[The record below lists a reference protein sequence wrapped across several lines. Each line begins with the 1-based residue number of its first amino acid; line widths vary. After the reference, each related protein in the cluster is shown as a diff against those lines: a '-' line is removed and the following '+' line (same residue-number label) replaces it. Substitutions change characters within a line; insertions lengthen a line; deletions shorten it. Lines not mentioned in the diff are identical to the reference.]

1 MRPLRCILGRILASR
16 ILASRVLATSVLLG
30 LLLILAGA
38 PAAAAAQVHT
48 AAQVQPASVL
58 GSPLPDSLPADR
70 SNPLADADRNA
81 PIDTASSATAPPA
94 PLPPLAVVVR
104 YARENAP
111 QLAVQEAIIAR
122 SQHEVERTRKRWME
136 GVTVGASS
144 SYGSF
149 GNSVVDAVEIGQR
162 LEVGIKVS
170 LFDLLGRDASV
181 GVFRER
187 LEAAKRQR
195 RVLAQAVRKQVI
207 ERYYAAKQARELTVV
222 QSRGYASTQTQLQM
236 AEASFRQGT
245 LSVDKLSRVTE
256 VAAKA
261 EARFRKARLRYEKAY
276 DQLKRLMGTDLDR
289 LRGSDLQ
296 QAGATSPGASGSR

>member
-1 MRPLRCILGRILASR
+1 MTALLPLFSRSAALCAGLALLFAAPAPAQSIPASSPALASE
-16 ILASRVLATSVLLG
+16 S
-30 LLLILAGA
+30 
-38 PAAAAAQVHT
+38 
-48 AAQVQPASVL
+48 
-58 GSPLPDSLPADR
+58 DSLAA
-70 SNPLADADRNA
+70 PLGADAST
-81 PIDTASSATAPPA
+81 DTASAPA
-94 PLPPLAVVVR
+94 PLPPLSVVVEH
-104 YARENAP
+104 ARENAP
-111 QLAVQEAIIAR
+111 KLAVQEAIVAR
-122 SQHEVERTRKRWME
+122 SRHEVERTEKRWME

-162 LEVGIKVS
+162 LEVGIRVS

-195 RVLAQAVRKQVI
+195 RVLAESVRKQVI
-207 ERYYAAKQARELTVV
+207 EQYYAAKQARELTVV
-222 QSRGYASTQTQLQM
+222 QSRGYTSTQAQLQM

-256 VAAKA
+256 VTAKA

-276 DQLKRLMGTDLDR
+276 DQLERLIGTDLNR
-289 LRGSDLQ
+289 LRPTVTAQ
-296 QAGATSPGASGSR
+296 SR

>member
-1 MRPLRCILGRILASR
+1 MPLLRCVLGRILAS
-16 ILASRVLATSVLLG
+16 IVLLG
-30 LLLILAGA
+30 VLLSVTGGAA
-38 PAAAAAQVHT
+38 PAQAQQ
-48 AAQVQPASVL
+48 AQMRP
-58 GSPLPDSLPADR
+58 
-70 SNPLADADRNA
+70 
-81 PIDTASSATAPPA
+81 DTASAPVSTVLDTATAANAPPQPA
-94 PLPPLAVVVR
+94 PLPPLSVVVE
-104 YARENAP
+104 YARQNAP
-111 QLAVQEAIIAR
+111 KLAVQEAIVAR
-122 SQHEVERTRKRWME
+122 SQHEVERTKKRWME

-222 QSRGYASTQTQLQM
+222 QSRGYTSTQTQLQM

-256 VAAKA
+256 VTAKA
-261 EARFRKARLRYEKAY
+261 EARFRKARLRYKKAY
-276 DQLKRLMGTDLDR
+276 DQLERLIGTSLGEV
-289 LRGSDLQ
+289 RGADLQ
-296 QAGATSPGASGSR
+296 QATVTSPDASESR

>member
-1 MRPLRCILGRILASR
+1 MPQCVLGRILAS
-16 ILASRVLATSVLLG
+16 IVLLSVTG
-30 LLLILAGA
+30 PAA
-38 PAAAAAQVHT
+38 PAQAQQ
-48 AAQVQPASVL
+48 AQMRP
-58 GSPLPDSLPADR
+58 
-70 SNPLADADRNA
+70 
-81 PIDTASSATAPPA
+81 DTASAPVPAALDTATAANAPPQPA
-94 PLPPLAVVVR
+94 PLPPLSVVVE
-104 YARENAP
+104 YARQNAP
-111 QLAVQEAIIAR
+111 KLAVQEAIVAR
-122 SQHEVERTRKRWME
+122 SRHEVERTKKRWME

-195 RVLAQAVRKQVI
+195 RVLAEAVRRQVI

-222 QSRGYASTQTQLQM
+222 QSRGYTSTQTQLQM

-261 EARFRKARLRYEKAY
+261 EARFRKARLRYKKAY
-276 DQLKRLMGTDLDR
+276 DQLERLIGTSLGE
-289 LRGSDLQ
+289 LRKADLQ
-296 QAGATSPGASGSR
+296 QATVTSPDASDSR

>member
-1 MRPLRCILGRILASR
+1 MPLLRCVLGRILAS
-16 ILASRVLATSVLLG
+16 IVLLSVTG
-30 LLLILAGA
+30 PAA
-38 PAAAAAQVHT
+38 PAQAQQ
-48 AAQVQPASVL
+48 AQMRP
-58 GSPLPDSLPADR
+58 
-70 SNPLADADRNA
+70 
-81 PIDTASSATAPPA
+81 DTASAPVSTVLDTATAANAPPQPA
-94 PLPPLAVVVR
+94 PLPPLSVVVE
-104 YARENAP
+104 YARQNAP
-111 QLAVQEAIIAR
+111 KLAVQEAIVAR
-122 SQHEVERTRKRWME
+122 SRHEVERTKKRWME

-195 RVLAQAVRKQVI
+195 RVLAEAVRRQVI

-222 QSRGYASTQTQLQM
+222 QSRGYTSTQTQLQM

-261 EARFRKARLRYEKAY
+261 EARFRKARLRYKKAY
-276 DQLKRLMGTDLDR
+276 DQLERLIGTSLGE
-289 LRGSDLQ
+289 LRGGDLQ
-296 QAGATSPGASGSR
+296 QATVTSPDASDSR

>member
-1 MRPLRCILGRILASR
+1 MPLPQCVLGRILAS
-16 ILASRVLATSVLLG
+16 IVLLSVTG
-30 LLLILAGA
+30 PAA
-38 PAAAAAQVHT
+38 PAQAQQ
-48 AAQVQPASVL
+48 AQMRP
-58 GSPLPDSLPADR
+58 
-70 SNPLADADRNA
+70 
-81 PIDTASSATAPPA
+81 DTASAPVPAALDTATAANAPPQ
-94 PLPPLAVVVR
+94 PPPPPPLSVVVE
-104 YARENAP
+104 YARQNAP
-111 QLAVQEAIIAR
+111 KLAVQEAIVAR
-122 SQHEVERTRKRWME
+122 SRHEVERTKKRWME

-195 RVLAQAVRKQVI
+195 RVLAEAVRRQVI

-222 QSRGYASTQTQLQM
+222 QSRGYTSTQTQLQM

-261 EARFRKARLRYEKAY
+261 EARFRKARLRYKKAY
-276 DQLKRLMGTDLDR
+276 DQLERLIGTSLGE
-289 LRGSDLQ
+289 LRKADLQ
-296 QAGATSPGASGSR
+296 QATVTSPDASDSR

>member
-1 MRPLRCILGRILASR
+1 MPLLRCVPGRILAS
-16 ILASRVLATSVLLG
+16 IVLLS
-30 LLLILAGA
+30 LLLSVTAGLS
-38 PAAAAAQVHT
+38 PAQAQ
-48 AAQVQPASVL
+48 AQSDTVPTTVSTV
-58 GSPLPDSLPADR
+58 PDSLSAAR
-70 SNPLADADRNA
+70 SNASIRPDADRNA
-81 PIDTASSATAPPA
+81 PIDTATSANAPPQPA
-94 PLPPLAVVVR
+94 PLPPLSVVVE

-111 QLAVQEAIIAR
+111 KLAVQEAIIAR
-122 SQHEVERTRKRWME
+122 SQHEVERTEKRWME
-136 GVTVGASS
+136 GVTAGLSS

-149 GNSVVDAVEIGQR
+149 GNSTVDAVEIGQR
-162 LEVGIKVS
+162 LEVGIRVS

-222 QSRGYASTQTQLQM
+222 QSRGYTSTRTQLQM

-256 VAAKA
+256 VMAKA

-276 DQLKRLMGTDLDR
+276 DQLERLIGTGLDE

-296 QAGATSPGASGSR
+296 QATVTSPDASGSR

>member
-1 MRPLRCILGRILASR
+1 MTDLPRALACVLASCVG
-16 ILASRVLATSVLLG
+16 IVLL
-30 LLLILAGA
+30 IVA
-38 PAAAAAQVHT
+38 PAFTSA
-48 AAQVQPASVL
+48 QPAPDTAVTL
-58 GSPLPDSLPADR
+58 AFRPDSLLTPSGKAPAVGG
-70 SNPLADADRNA
+70 
-81 PIDTASSATAPPA
+81 PPA
-94 PLPPLAVVVR
+94 PNPLPPLSVVVE
-104 YARENAP
+104 YARKNAP
-111 QLAVQEAIIAR
+111 ELAVQEAIVAR
-122 SQHEVERTRKRWME
+122 SQHEVERTEKRWME

-222 QSRGYASTQTQLQM
+222 QSRSYTSTQTQLQM
-236 AEASFRQGT
+236 AEASFQQGT

-261 EARFRKARLRYEKAY
+261 EARFRKARLRYKKAY
-276 DQLKRLMGTDLDR
+276 DQLERLIGTSLGK
-289 LRGSDLQ
+289 LQGADLQ
-296 QAGATSPGASGSR
+296 QATVTSPDASGSH

>member
-1 MRPLRCILGRILASR
+1 
-16 ILASRVLATSVLLG
+16 
-30 LLLILAGA
+30 
-38 PAAAAAQVHT
+38 
-48 AAQVQPASVL
+48 
-58 GSPLPDSLPADR
+58 
-70 SNPLADADRNA
+70 
-81 PIDTASSATAPPA
+81 
-94 PLPPLAVVVR
+94 
-104 YARENAP
+104 
-111 QLAVQEAIIAR
+111 VQEAIIAR

-296 QAGATSPGASGSR
+296 QAGAISPGASGSR

>member
-1 MRPLRCILGRILASR
+1 MPLPQCVLGRILAS
-16 ILASRVLATSVLLG
+16 IVLPGVLLSVTG
-30 LLLILAGA
+30 PAA
-38 PAAAAAQVHT
+38 PAQAQQ
-48 AAQVQPASVL
+48 AQMRP
-58 GSPLPDSLPADR
+58 
-70 SNPLADADRNA
+70 
-81 PIDTASSATAPPA
+81 DTASAPVPAALDTATAANAPPQPA
-94 PLPPLAVVVR
+94 PLPPLSVVVE
-104 YARENAP
+104 YARQNAP
-111 QLAVQEAIIAR
+111 KLAVQEAIVAR
-122 SQHEVERTRKRWME
+122 SRHEVERTKKRWME

-195 RVLAQAVRKQVI
+195 RVLAEAVRRQVI

-222 QSRGYASTQTQLQM
+222 QSRGYTSTQTQLQM

-261 EARFRKARLRYEKAY
+261 EARFRKARLRYKKAY
-276 DQLKRLMGTDLDR
+276 DQLERLIGTSLGE
-289 LRGSDLQ
+289 LRKADLQ
-296 QAGATSPGASGSR
+296 QATVTSPDASDSR

>member
-1 MRPLRCILGRILASR
+1 MPLPQCVLGRILAS
-16 ILASRVLATSVLLG
+16 IVLLG
-30 LLLILAGA
+30 VLLSVTGGAA
-38 PAAAAAQVHT
+38 PAQAQQ
-48 AAQVQPASVL
+48 AQMRP
-58 GSPLPDSLPADR
+58 
-70 SNPLADADRNA
+70 
-81 PIDTASSATAPPA
+81 DTASAPVSAALDTATAANAPPQPA
-94 PLPPLAVVVR
+94 PLPPLSVVVE
-104 YARENAP
+104 YARQNAP
-111 QLAVQEAIIAR
+111 KLAVQEAIVAR
-122 SQHEVERTRKRWME
+122 SRHEVDRTEKRWME
-136 GVTVGASS
+136 GVTARVSS

-181 GVFRER
+181 GVFRKR

-207 ERYYAAKQARELTVV
+207 ERYYGAKQARELTVV
-222 QSRGYASTQTQLQM
+222 QSRGYTSTQTQLQM

-261 EARFRKARLRYEKAY
+261 EARFRKARLRYKKAY
-276 DQLKRLMGTDLDR
+276 DQLERLIGTSLGK
-289 LRGSDLQ
+289 LQGADLQ
-296 QAGATSPGASGSR
+296 QAKVTSPASDSR

>member
-1 MRPLRCILGRILASR
+1 MPLLRCVLGRILAS
-16 ILASRVLATSVLLG
+16 IVLLG
-30 LLLILAGA
+30 VLLSVTGGAA
-38 PAAAAAQVHT
+38 PAQAQQ
-48 AAQVQPASVL
+48 AQMRP
-58 GSPLPDSLPADR
+58 
-70 SNPLADADRNA
+70 
-81 PIDTASSATAPPA
+81 DTASAPVSTVLDTATAANAPPQPA
-94 PLPPLAVVVR
+94 PLPPLSVVVE
-104 YARENAP
+104 YARQNAP
-111 QLAVQEAIIAR
+111 KLAVQEAIVAR
-122 SQHEVERTRKRWME
+122 SQHEVERTKKRWME

-222 QSRGYASTQTQLQM
+222 QSRGYTSTQTQLQM

-261 EARFRKARLRYEKAY
+261 EARFRKARLRYKKAY
-276 DQLKRLMGTDLDR
+276 DQLERLIGTSLGE
-289 LRGSDLQ
+289 LRGADLQ
-296 QAGATSPGASGSR
+296 QATVTSPDASESR

>member
-1 MRPLRCILGRILASR
+1 MPLPQCVLGRILAS
-16 ILASRVLATSVLLG
+16 IVLLG
-30 LLLILAGA
+30 VLLSVTGPVA
-38 PAAAAAQVHT
+38 PAQAQQ
-48 AAQVQPASVL
+48 AQQAQMRP
-58 GSPLPDSLPADR
+58 
-70 SNPLADADRNA
+70 
-81 PIDTASSATAPPA
+81 DTASAPVSAALDTATAANAPPQPA
-94 PLPPLAVVVR
+94 PLPPLSVVVE
-104 YARENAP
+104 YARQNAP
-111 QLAVQEAIIAR
+111 KLAVQEAIVAR
-122 SQHEVERTRKRWME
+122 SRHEVERTKKRWME

-195 RVLAQAVRKQVI
+195 RVLAEAVRRQVI

-222 QSRGYASTQTQLQM
+222 QSRGYTSTQTQLQM

-261 EARFRKARLRYEKAY
+261 EARFRKARLRYKKAY
-276 DQLKRLMGTDLDR
+276 DQLERLIGTSLGK
-289 LRGSDLQ
+289 LQGADLQ
-296 QAGATSPGASGSR
+296 QATVTSPASDSR